1 MDWHRAL
8 AEAGDADTVLEVV
21 NDYLQAMG
29 EDERARIP
37 AGECP
42 RRVGSIGELHE
53 RQRRLTAQFAA
64 LPVALVDIALQ
75 DLCVLLLRASVRAR
89 QLELAQDAANAAG
102 TLRLVDTGGSLR
114 RSG

>member
-29 EDERARIP
+29 EEERARMP

-42 RRVGSIGELHE
+42 RRVRSIAELHE
-53 RQRRLTAQFAA
+53 RQRRLTAEFVATPLA
-64 LPVALVDIALQ
+64 LLDMALQ

-102 TLRLVDTGGSLR
+102 TLRLVDTGASLR
-114 RSG
+114 RN